1 MRNIFIINI
10 IITYILI
17 INIKCNNDN
26 YNKIIYFELDN
37 KEDLIIKNIFLNQ
50 YNTNFN
56 FLIDTMGFITGLILS
71 KKLSYDFIL
80 GNTFSPINSYRTF
93 EGHKAELK
101 LPFSNNDNTIINTN
115 TNNTIS
121 KKDIYFPISIF
132 KVYNKIN
139 FYDKK
144 IKYNGV
150 MGLAL
155 NYTEEVLLDE
165 QYFFGESK
173 KYSILNY
180 FKYNL
185 KLINKNIFSIY
196 KDKFILG
203 EINNNNTK
211 INIDNININYCK
223 CIDKIFDSYI
233 YFFWN
238 CDIKTILLNN
248 KINTNYNNIH
258 ISLLFDSLLK
268 DNILSIN
275 EKIGNIILNQIND
288 IFNNVT
294 VCYMNIDKDKKIFCL
309 YEYYDKIYDL
319 NLKIILNDITWIE
332 LPFNLLIKN
341 FDKKYF
347 LLNIEINEF
356 NIDKS
361 QHIIKIGKKI
371 FDYYYIVFDQDK
383 KRIGL
388 QKLENIKI
396 NLDNKYSYKNIF
408 IQKNLYNIF
417 LIKLLCTIILS
428 ICSIGIIFLFIAMT
442 N

>member
-121 KKDIYFPISIF
+121 TKNFYFPISIF

-150 MGLAL
+150 MGLTL

-165 QYFFGESK
+165 QYFYVQS
-173 KYSILNY
+173 NY
-180 FKYNL
+180 
-185 KLINKNIFSIY
+185 
-196 KDKFILG
+196 
-203 EINNNNTK
+203 
-211 INIDNININYCK
+211 
-223 CIDKIFDSYI
+223 
-233 YFFWN
+233 
-238 CDIKTILLNN
+238 
-248 KINTNYNNIH
+248 
-258 ISLLFDSLLK
+258 
-268 DNILSIN
+268 
-275 EKIGNIILNQIND
+275 
-288 IFNNVT
+288 
-294 VCYMNIDKDKKIFCL
+294 
-309 YEYYDKIYDL
+309 
-319 NLKIILNDITWIE
+319 
-332 LPFNLLIKN
+332 
-341 FDKKYF
+341 
-347 LLNIEINEF
+347 
-356 NIDKS
+356 
-361 QHIIKIGKKI
+361 
-371 FDYYYIVFDQDK
+371 
-383 KRIGL
+383 
-388 QKLENIKI
+388 
-396 NLDNKYSYKNIF
+396 
-408 IQKNLYNIF
+408 
-417 LIKLLCTIILS
+417 
-428 ICSIGIIFLFIAMT
+428 
-442 N
+442 

>member
-1 MRNIFIINI
+1 
-10 IITYILI
+10 
-17 INIKCNNDN
+17 
-26 YNKIIYFELDN
+26 
-37 KEDLIIKNIFLNQ
+37 
-50 YNTNFN
+50 
-56 FLIDTMGFITGLILS
+56 MGFITGLILS
-71 KKLSYDFIL
+71 KKLSYDYIL

-196 KDKFILG
+196 KNKFILG

-211 INIDNININYCK
+211 INIKNINININYCN

-248 KINTNYNNIH
+248 KINTNYNNIQ

-268 DNILSIN
+268 DNILSTN

-319 NLKIILNDITWIE
+319 NLKIILNDIT
-332 LPFNLLIKN
+332 
-341 FDKKYF
+341 
-347 LLNIEINEF
+347 
-356 NIDKS
+356 
-361 QHIIKIGKKI
+361 
-371 FDYYYIVFDQDK
+371 
-383 KRIGL
+383 
-388 QKLENIKI
+388 
-396 NLDNKYSYKNIF
+396 
-408 IQKNLYNIF
+408 
-417 LIKLLCTIILS
+417 
-428 ICSIGIIFLFIAMT
+428 
-442 N
+442 